1 MPVAA
6 GGRIWYDGEM
16 LRPFPAPRSWAS
28 ALRTSVVAALAAMFG
43 VGVVAAPPPAKSP
56 AKTAAPNPTMAALE
70 KAATLRKDGK
80 PEEALEVLRVA
91 TRDVKKR
98 RGVGHADLLP
108 IYDMAGEILLE
119 TDPREM
125 AESLYKKSIGIR
137 ERLQRE
143 RRLRDEEAL
152 GRTQYLL
159 ARVQLAAN
167 KIEEALDSA
176 TKAVR
181 ILDATR
187 GPAHD
192 ETLAAW
198 ELLTRG
204 VAACEDLLGPD
215 DPASRRAREG
225 LSALNEAYGRFAE
238 AIDCRRTMLATL
250 EKRHGRDSGE
260 ASAEMTRLHRLLLD
274 SGRAGEAIAAQERL
288 AVGEPDE
295 SAVEARIAALR
306 LLAELHLAAEHFTA
320 ATDACERALAA
331 SEARYGKNHPEVC
344 CDRLALL
351 AVETRRGRGP
361 DASVIGETVTGP
373 EEEETPPAL
382 VRALARAAAVLLE
395 HGDIEDARTFAS
407 RAIDSEESW
416 QRIPPAAR
424 LEHRL
429 LYGRCLLAM
438 QSPEARGVLGEAVAE
453 ARAALGP
460 GAALTSLLELAFAEC
475 EPEEDD
481 DGNKTDLAVPTIRR
495 VLERGLPRRDFAQER
510 GIARIIAAVVA
521 RASSAPSGPQDAP
534 PASLWESFIESRARQ
549 FGEDHPVTATAR
561 LLAGSARLAA
571 RDPQAALP
579 LLREGE
585 AALEKSLGENH
596 PDVGGALLL
605 VGLCEQATDDDAAEQ
620 SLERALSIWTKVAGD
635 DNEATLVATHA
646 LAKTKVAADRAAEA
660 LPLLERLRAAYE
672 AQGLQDAWRTAEV
685 LVPLAVAY
693 LERKDKERALDA
705 AVAAAKL
712 DCWQPRGV
720 PSADLEHRALT
731 LASLAGVLRAVG
743 EEDAGTDAQRRARG
757 LATRLENPRPVITEV
772 DRRATTAN

>member
-1 MPVAA
+1 V
-6 GGRIWYDGEM
+6 GRACIWYDNTM
-16 LRPFPAPRSWAS
+16 IRWLPPLNSLTLLWA
-28 ALRTSVVAALAAMFG
+28 AAVAGQATLFAAG
-43 VGVVAAPPPAKSP
+43 LVAAPPQPKPPAK
-56 AKTAAPNPTMAALE
+56 KAAPNPTMAALE

-80 PEEALEVLRVA
+80 PEEALEVLRIA

-119 TDPREM
+119 TDPREK

-143 RRLRDEEAL
+143 RRLRDEAAL

-331 SEARYGKNHPEVC
+331 SEARYGKNHPEVR

-373 EEEETPPAL
+373 EEEEETPPAL

-407 RAIDSEESW
+407 RAIDGEESW
-416 QRIPPAAR
+416 KGIPAAAR

-429 LYGRCLLAM
+429 LLGRCLLATR
-438 QSPEARGVLGEAVAE
+438 SPEARGVLGEAVAE
-453 ARAALGP
+453 ARTALGP
-460 GAALTSLLELAFAEC
+460 GAALTALLELAFAEC

-481 DGNKTDLAVPTIRR
+481 EGNKTDLAVPTIRR
-495 VLERGLPRRDFAQER
+495 VMERGPPRRDFAQER
-510 GIARIIAAVVA
+510 EIGRIVAAVVA
-521 RASSAPSGPQDAP
+521 RTSSAQGGPYDAP
-534 PASLWESFIESRARQ
+534 AASLWDAFIESRARQ
-549 FGEDHPVTATAR
+549 FGEDHPATATAR

-635 DNEATLVATHA
+635 DNEATIAATHA
-646 LAKTKVAADRAAEA
+646 LAMAKVAADRTAEA
-660 LPLLERLRAAYE
+660 LLLLERLRAAYE

-705 AVAAAKL
+705 AVSAAKL

-720 PSADLEHRALT
+720 LPADLEHRALT
-731 LASLAGVLRAVG
+731 LARLAGVLRAVG

>member
-1 MPVAA
+1 MTLLWAAAVAGQFSLFAA
-6 GGRIWYDGEM
+6 G
-16 LRPFPAPRSWAS
+16 L
-28 ALRTSVVAALAAMFG
+28 
-43 VGVVAAPPPAKSP
+43 VAAPPQPKPPAK
-56 AKTAAPNPTMAALE
+56 KAAPNPTTAALE
-70 KAATLRKDGK
+70 KAAALRKDGK
-80 PEEALEVLRVA
+80 PDEALEVLRIA
-91 TRDVKKR
+91 TRQVKKR

-108 IYDMAGEILLE
+108 IYDAAGEILVE
-119 TDPREM
+119 TDPKEM
-125 AESLYKKSIGIR
+125 AESLYEKSIAIR

-143 RRLRDEEAL
+143 GHLQGEDAL
-152 GRTQYLL
+152 GRTWYLL

-167 KIEEALDSA
+167 KVEDALDSA

-192 ETLAAW
+192 DTLAAW
-198 ELLTRG
+198 EVLARG

-238 AIDCRRTMLATL
+238 AIDSRRTMLATL

-260 ASAEMTRLHRLLLD
+260 ASVEMMRLHRLLLD
-274 SGRAGEAIAAQERL
+274 SGRAGEAITAQERL
-288 AVGEPDE
+288 AGGESSEP
-295 SAVEARIAALR
+295 AALEARLAALR
-306 LLAELHLAAEHFTA
+306 MLAELHLAAEHFTA

-331 SEARYGKNHPEVC
+331 SEARYGKNHPEVR

-351 AVETRRGRGP
+351 AIETRRGRGP

-373 EEEETPPAL
+373 DEEILPAF

-395 HGDIEDARTFAS
+395 RGDVEDARACAS
-407 RAIDSEESW
+407 RAIGGEESW
-416 QRIPPAAR
+416 KGIPPAAR

-429 LYGRCLLAM
+429 LLGRCLLAM
-438 QSPEARGVLGEAVAE
+438 KSPEARGVLGEAVAE
-453 ARAALGP
+453 ARTALGP
-460 GAALTSLLELAFAEC
+460 GATLTSLLELCLAEC
-475 EPEEDD
+475 EPLEDD
-481 DGNKTDLAVPTIRR
+481 DGNKTDLSVPTVRR
-495 VLERGLPRRDFAQER
+495 VMERELPRRDFVQEQE
-510 GIARIIAAVVA
+510 IARVIAAVVK
-521 RASSAPSGPQDAP
+521 RASSDPTGPQDAP
-534 PASLWESFIESRARQ
+534 PASLWDAYIESRARQ
-549 FGEDHPVTATAR
+549 FGEEHPATATAR
-561 LLAGSARLAA
+561 LLAGGARLAA

-579 LLREGE
+579 LLRAGE

-605 VGLCEQATDDDAAEQ
+605 VGLCEQAAADDAAEK

-635 DNEATLVATHA
+635 DNEATVAATPA
-646 LAKTKVAADRAAEA
+646 LAMMKVGADHTAEA

-672 AQGLQDAWRTAEV
+672 AQGPRDAWRTAEV

-693 LERKDKERALDA
+693 LERKEKERALGAALA
-705 AVAAAKL
+705 AVKL

-720 PSADLEHRALT
+720 SPAELEHRALT

-772 DRRATTAN
+772 DHRATASN